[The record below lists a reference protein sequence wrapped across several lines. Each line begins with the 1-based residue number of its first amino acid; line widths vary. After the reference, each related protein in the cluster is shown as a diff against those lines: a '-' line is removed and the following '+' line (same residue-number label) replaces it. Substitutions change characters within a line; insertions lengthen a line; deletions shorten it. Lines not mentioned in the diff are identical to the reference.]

1 MKDRRKK
8 HVSKMIRFLMTALT
22 SLLIVLIL
30 IIILMVSRIQGTAR
44 VVNYAGLVR
53 GKTQR
58 IIKLEDA
65 GMPQDEMI
73 ADVEGY
79 IKGLRFGSEELD
91 LVSLDDKAFQ
101 VKMEELDAYFDTLK
115 QEIDLVRQVGY
126 ENTNIIEKSEIFF
139 NLCDVATGLAESYS
153 QRIAT
158 RLKQFETLTVIDI
171 VILVFMILYELL
183 KALRYAKANRE
194 LKSKIYLDEATGLP
208 NKNKCEEILTLE
220 AEQNMAICVFDLN
233 NLRIINNQQ
242 GHERG
247 DLYIRS
253 FAKSLRKGVDENQF
267 VGRCGG
273 DEFIAFFKNV
283 TKEDVKRNLEN
294 IKKECAKC
302 SEIPL
307 SYAAGF
313 AYSNDF
319 SKLTMRELF
328 CQADKN
334 MYIDKNQAKIK
345 EANHKRNLILNVIQ
359 QLKEKGFNFSD
370 CIYCDA
376 KADAYFTLRAGYS
389 FFLAEDGNYSGAI
402 EQILNELFNED
413 KRKDY
418 RNVLNVDSLNKH
430 VTKDNPIFEI
440 PYYHQLNNT
449 EMKGKIMAVY
459 LDSDEYGN
467 LHHFVLG
474 FKMYSDTIEMDE
486 KKQLMRYYDQL
497 KQSILENANYIEAL
511 MNMAQSIFSVNLTQ
525 NQIDG
530 IYDEYMQK
538 NKKPVLPC
546 SYETY
551 FKQWKSN
558 VLEDCLGS
566 FSIVESCQNLLDR
579 YKAGDKHVMVEYQ
592 IKMPDDRVIWVQE
605 MILMSEET
613 IYDIDIQKERNIV
626 RAIILFRNTSAF
638 HEKEDR
644 EKEKLQLAY
653 QKVDLESKAK
663 TDFMNRMS
671 HDIRTPINGILGMMQ
686 IIRKN
691 WGDMDKLDDSLN
703 KMEVLTKH
711 LNELVEDVLNMS
723 KLESDHMEIV
733 NEPFDLNDMVE
744 ELNSL
749 IDAQVSLQNITYH
762 NHMENVVHT
771 HLIGD
776 ALQLRRIL
784 VNLLTNAIKY
794 NKPNGTIDTYVR
806 EISSDDS
813 KVTFE
818 FEIKDTGIG
827 MSEDYIENHL
837 FTPFSQAKQD
847 ARTRYEGTGLG
858 MSIVKGLV
866 DKLGGNIDVKSEVG
880 VGTQIKVV
888 LTYQLDT
895 SKNEKQDTSKLD
907 LKDKRILLVEDNEIN
922 MEVAEFYLNA
932 VHANV
937 DKAWNGLEAVEKVKE
952 QPNQYSLILMDIMM
966 PKMNGDEAAKCIRKI
981 NPSIPIVAM
990 SAQSEYSIDQT
1001 IMNDSISKPIDEQK
1015 LNHILSKYVA

>member
-1 MKDRRKK
+1 MR
-8 HVSKMIRFLMTALT
+8 ILMTALT

-65 GMPQDEMI
+65 RMPQDDMI
-73 ADVEGY
+73 ADVKGY

-101 VKMEELDAYFDTLK
+101 AKMEELDAYFDTLK

-126 ENTNIIEKSEIFF
+126 ENTSIIEKSEIFF

-247 DLYIRS
+247 DLYINL

-273 DEFIAFFKNV
+273 DEFIAFFKDV
-283 TKEDVKRNLEN
+283 SKEDVKRNLEN

-319 SKLTMRELF
+319 STLTMRELF

-389 FFLAEDGNYSGAI
+389 FFLAEDGNYLGAI

-530 IYDEYMQK
+530 IYDKYMQK

-579 YKAGDKHVMVEYQ
+579 YKAGDKHVTVEYQ

-626 RAIILFRNTSAF
+626 RAIILFRNTSTF

-644 EKEKLQLAY
+644 DKEKLQLAY

-711 LNELVEDVLNMS
+711 LNELVEDILNMS

-733 NEPFDLNDMVE
+733 NEPFDLKCLVE

-749 IDAQVSLQNITYH
+749 IDAEISLQNITYH

-784 VNLLTNAIKY
+784 INLLTNAIKY
-794 NKPNGTIDTYVR
+794 NKSNGTIDMFVR
-806 EISSDDS
+806 EMSSDDS

-1015 LNHILSKYVA
+1015 LDQILSKYVA

>member
-1 MKDRRKK
+1 
-8 HVSKMIRFLMTALT
+8 MTALT

-58 IIKLEDA
+58 IVKLEDA
-65 GMPQDEMI
+65 RMPQDDMI
-73 ADVEGY
+73 ADVKGY

-101 VKMEELDAYFDTLK
+101 VKMEELDDYFDTLK

-247 DLYIRS
+247 DLYINL

-319 SKLTMRELF
+319 STLTMRELF

-389 FFLAEDGNYSGAI
+389 FFLAEDGNYLGAI

-530 IYDEYMQK
+530 IYDKYMQK

-579 YKAGDKHVMVEYQ
+579 YKAGDKHVTVEYQ

-626 RAIILFRNTSAF
+626 RAIILFRNTSTF

-644 EKEKLQLAY
+644 DKEKLQLAY

-711 LNELVEDVLNMS
+711 LNELVEDILNMS

-733 NEPFDLNDMVE
+733 NEPFDLKCLVE

-749 IDAQVSLQNITYH
+749 IDAEISLQNFTYH

-784 VNLLTNAIKY
+784 INLLTNAIKY
-794 NKPNGTIDTYVR
+794 NKSNGTIDMFVR
-806 EISSDDS
+806 EMSSDDS

-1015 LNHILSKYVA
+1015 LDQILSKYVA

>member
-1 MKDRRKK
+1 M
-8 HVSKMIRFLMTALT
+8 RFLMTVFT

-30 IIILMVSRIQGTAR
+30 IIIMMVSRIQGTAR

-65 GMPQDEMI
+65 RIPQDEMI

-79 IKGLRFGSEELD
+79 IEGLRFGSEELN

-101 VKMEELDAYFDTLK
+101 VKMEELDDYFDTLK

-126 ENTNIIEKSEIFF
+126 ENTSIIEKSEIFF

-247 DLYIRS
+247 DLYINL
-253 FAKSLRKGVDENQF
+253 FAKSLRNGVDENQF

-319 SKLTMRELF
+319 STLTMRELF

-530 IYDEYMQK
+530 IYDKYMQK

-579 YKAGDKHVMVEYQ
+579 YKAGDKHVTVEYQ
-592 IKMPDDRVIWVQE
+592 IKIPDDRVIWVQE

-626 RAIILFRNTSAF
+626 RAIILFRNTSTF

-644 EKEKLQLAY
+644 DKEKLQLAY

-733 NEPFDLNDMVE
+733 NEPFDLNYMVE

-762 NHMENVVHT
+762 KHMENVVHT

-794 NKPNGTIDTYVR
+794 NKPNGTIDAFVR
-806 EISSDDS
+806 EVSSDDLQA
-813 KVTFE
+813 TFE

-866 DKLGGNIDVKSEVG
+866 DKLGGSIEVKSEVG

-952 QPNQYSLILMDIMM
+952 QPNKYSLILMDIMM

>member
-1 MKDRRKK
+1 MKNKK
-8 HVSKMIRFLMTALT
+8 KNRFSKIIRFLMTALT

-65 GMPQDEMI
+65 GMPQDDMI
-73 ADVEGY
+73 ADVKGY

-101 VKMEELDAYFDTLK
+101 AKMEELDAYFDTLK

-126 ENTNIIEKSEIFF
+126 ENTNIIQKSETFF
-139 NLCDVATGLAESYS
+139 SLCDVATGLAESYS

-247 DLYIRS
+247 DLYINL

-273 DEFIAFFKNV
+273 DEFIAFFKDV
-283 TKEDVKRNLEN
+283 SKEDVKRNLEN

-319 SKLTMRELF
+319 STLTMRELF

-530 IYDEYMQK
+530 IYDKYMQK

-579 YKAGDKHVMVEYQ
+579 YKAGDKHVTVEYQ
-592 IKMPDDRVIWVQE
+592 IKIPDDRVIWVQE

-626 RAIILFRNTSAF
+626 RAIILFRNTSTF

-644 EKEKLQLAY
+644 DKEKLQLAY

-711 LNELVEDVLNMS
+711 LNELVEDILNMS

-749 IDAQVSLQNITYH
+749 IDAEISLQNITYH

-784 VNLLTNAIKY
+784 INLLTNAIKY
-794 NKPNGTIDTYVR
+794 NKSNGTIDMYVR
-806 EISSDDS
+806 EMSSDDS

-866 DKLGGNIDVKSEVG
+866 DKLGGNIEVKSEVG

-937 DKAWNGLEAVEKVKE
+937 KKAWNGLEAVEKIKE

-990 SAQSEYSIDQT
+990 SAQSEYTIDQT
-1001 IMNDSISKPIDEQK
+1001 IMNDSISKPLDEQK
-1015 LNHILSKYVA
+1015 LNHILRKYVA

>member
-1 MKDRRKK
+1 
-8 HVSKMIRFLMTALT
+8 MTALT

-58 IIKLEDA
+58 IVKLEDA
-65 GMPQDEMI
+65 RMPQDDMI
-73 ADVEGY
+73 ADVKGY

-101 VKMEELDAYFDTLK
+101 AKMEELDAYFDTLK

-247 DLYIRS
+247 DLYINL

-319 SKLTMRELF
+319 STLTMRELF

-345 EANHKRNLILNVIQ
+345 EAKQKRNLILNVIQ

-413 KRKDY
+413 KRKGY

-626 RAIILFRNTSAF
+626 RAIILFRNTSTF

-711 LNELVEDVLNMS
+711 LNELVEDILNMS

-733 NEPFDLNDMVE
+733 DEPFDLNDMVE

-794 NKPNGTIDTYVR
+794 NKSNGTIDMYVR
-806 EISSDDS
+806 EMSSDDS

-866 DKLGGNIDVKSEVG
+866 DKLGGNIEVKSEVG

-895 SKNEKQDTSKLD
+895 SKNEKQDSSKLD

-1015 LNHILSKYVA
+1015 LDQILSKYIA

>member
-8 HVSKMIRFLMTALT
+8 HISKMIRFLMTALT

-101 VKMEELDAYFDTLK
+101 AKMEELDAYFDTLK

-126 ENTNIIEKSEIFF
+126 ENTNIIQKSETFF
-139 NLCDVATGLAESYS
+139 SLCDVATGLAETYA

-158 RLKQFETLTVIDI
+158 RLGQFEALTIIDI
-171 VILVFMILYELL
+171 VILIFMILYELI
-183 KALRYAKANRE
+183 KALRYAKVNRE
-194 LKSKIYLDEATGLP
+194 LKNKVYLDEATGLP

-247 DLYIRS
+247 DLYINS
-253 FAKSLRKGVDENQF
+253 FAKSLRNGVDENQF

-273 DEFIAFFKNV
+273 DEFIAFYKNV

-671 HDIRTPINGILGMMQ
+671 HDIRTPINGILGMMH
-686 IIRKN
+686 IIRN
-691 WGDMDKLDDSLN
+691 HWGDMDKLDDSLN

-711 LNELVEDVLNMS
+711 LNELVEDILNMS

-749 IDAQVSLQNITYH
+749 IDAEISLQNITYH

-794 NKPNGTIDTYVR
+794 NKSNGTIDMFVR
-806 EISSDDS
+806 EMSSDDS

-937 DKAWNGLEAVEKVKE
+937 HKAWNGLEAVEKVKE

>member
-1 MKDRRKK
+1 
-8 HVSKMIRFLMTALT
+8 MTALT

-65 GMPQDEMI
+65 RMPQDDMI
-73 ADVEGY
+73 ADVKGY

-101 VKMEELDAYFDTLK
+101 VKMEGLDAYFDTLK

-273 DEFIAFFKNV
+273 DEFIVFFKNV

-711 LNELVEDVLNMS
+711 LNELVEDILNMS

-749 IDAQVSLQNITYH
+749 IDAEISLQNITYH

-794 NKPNGTIDTYVR
+794 NKSNGTIDMFVR
-806 EISSDDS
+806 EMSSDDS

-866 DKLGGNIDVKSEVG
+866 DKLGGNIEVKSEVG

-1015 LNHILSKYVA
+1015 LDQILSKYIA